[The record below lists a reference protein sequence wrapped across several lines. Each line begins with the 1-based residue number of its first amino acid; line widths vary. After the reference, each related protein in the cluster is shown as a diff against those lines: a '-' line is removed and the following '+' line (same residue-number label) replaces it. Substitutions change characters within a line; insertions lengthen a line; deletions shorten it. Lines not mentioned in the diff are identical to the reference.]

1 MPSGPEPGSVT
12 LPASCAVRLPGL
24 MCHRV
29 IRPLAHA
36 IARVQPPPN
45 DMPQMAG
52 LPWLAVGIAAA
63 FRPGTLHSSAL
74 PLTVAAARTL
84 PSPLKASPRT
94 ASQIPLTL
102 HEPPGR
108 ENVAGK
114 APDATSHRYTWPP

>member
-12 LPASCAVRLPGL
+12 LPASVAVRLPGL

-36 IARVQPPPN
+36 IAMVQPPPN

-84 PSPLKASPRT
+84 PSPLKASPLT
-94 ASQIPLTL
+94 PSQIPLTV

-108 ENVAGK
+108 EDG
-114 APDATSHRYTWPP
+114 PETPQDPTSHRYTRPQ